1 MAGFKNPDLQERQE
15 AAAKAKKA
23 ALQKFLAKAADPAL
37 AERLTARTAGAA
49 ERKAVRTV
57 RDAEKAETKARDA
70 ERALKAERDA
80 ALQAERD
87 KTERA
92 QRELALQAEQKAARD
107 ARYAAR
113 KSKSKRK

>member
-1 MAGFKNPDLQERQE
+1 MAGFKNPNLIERQE

-23 ALQKFLAKAADPAL
+23 ALEKFLAKAADPAL

-57 RDAEKAETKARDA
+57 RDAEKAETKARNA

-87 KTERA
+87 KAERA
-92 QRELALQAEQKAARD
+92 ERELALQAEQKAARD

>member
-1 MAGFKNPDLQERQE
+1 MAGFKNPNFIERQE

-23 ALQKFLAKAADPAL
+23 ALEKFLAKAADPAL
-37 AERLTARTAGAA
+37 AERLTARTASAA
-49 ERKAVRTV
+49 DRKAVRNARET
-57 RDAEKAETKARDA
+57 EKAETKARDA

-87 KTERA
+87 KAERA
-92 QRELALQAEQKAARD
+92 ERELALQAEQKAARD